1 MMDSTKRQPSADAQ
15 DCSANSYIGMFTLLC
30 GLLLLAPPVSLA
42 LEVGWAKVDI
52 TPTFSAPLAGY
63 GKRFGAKA
71 EGYHDPL
78 FARALVAAGEGEK
91 IAIVATDLLLINREL
106 KKELELRLVPL
117 GLSTLLLYATHT
129 HSGIGGYWNNFIAE
143 ALGMGTFDRRIFD
156 FLANQIA
163 AAVQQANAKLTAA
176 KIGSASAVFDN
187 LSVNRRHRSRP
198 VASRM
203 SVIRIDSLDNRPQAA
218 IVNFAA
224 HATLLGANNRLI
236 SADYPGVLA
245 TTLEKHI
252 PIALFAPGAGGDL
265 SPRRGRERDGYEQ
278 IAGYGGKLAALAMN
292 LLDKARTTEA
302 ACLRSK
308 SVDVKLPQATLA
320 GALGGS
326 WAPIV
331 DPIFRLFTPR
341 TTELQA
347 IVLNHDLLSAWPG
360 EMGSDVGEL
369 LRQDPQ
375 PADAANLWPISY
387 ANDHIGYIL
396 SEAEFARGGYES
408 RLSFFGPKLGPRL
421 LTDMS
426 GMLRAIRQSC
436 AKPPRA
442 RAR

>member
-1 MMDSTKRQPSADAQ
+1 
-15 DCSANSYIGMFTLLC
+15 
-30 GLLLLAPPVSLA
+30 
-42 LEVGWAKVDI
+42 
-52 TPTFSAPLAGY
+52 
-63 GKRFGAKA
+63 
-71 EGYHDPL
+71 
-78 FARALVAAGEGEK
+78 
-91 IAIVATDLLLINREL
+91 
-106 KKELELRLVPL
+106 
-117 GLSTLLLYATHT
+117 
-129 HSGIGGYWNNFIAE
+129 
-143 ALGMGTFDRRIFD
+143 
-156 FLANQIA
+156 
-163 AAVQQANAKLTAA
+163 
-176 KIGSASAVFDN
+176 
-187 LSVNRRHRSRP
+187 
-198 VASRM
+198 
-203 SVIRIDSLDNRPQAA
+203 
-218 IVNFAA
+218 
-224 HATLLGANNRLI
+224 
-236 SADYPGVLA
+236 
-245 TTLEKHI
+245 
-252 PIALFAPGAGGDL
+252 
-265 SPRRGRERDGYEQ
+265 
-278 IAGYGGKLAALAMN
+278 